1 MHSKKNSKCSEVSVS
16 SKGHGKDNKKRRAVA
31 IKESA
36 ASSAAAATKAG
47 SAQDATITD
56 GDRKDKLSL
65 TRNKGKSE

>member
-1 MHSKKNSKCSEVSVS
+1 MS
-16 SKGHGKDNKKRRAVA
+16 SKGHGKNNKKRRAVA

-47 SAQDATITD
+47 SVQDATVTD